1 MHFRDSSPKLRSGL
15 RIEVLT
21 FYWNHEDSKQSCHM
35 TWGCS
40 HGSVPSILLSP
51 FKYFSIFTPFSGSEL
66 LWLPSET
73 LQWIQESGQSI
84 SLQQHLAII
93 CVRLVLHLCVE
104 LTGQTGARLVVDHLL
119 AFLDCIYFILTTT
132 HVLVSEERLFFQL
145 SSGYSRERKVS
156 IFIFLLCILI
166 CHYPVWYSSK

>member
-21 FYWNHEDSKQSCHM
+21 FHCNHEDSKQSCHM

-73 LQWIQESGQSI
+73 LQRIQKTGQSI
-84 SLQQHLAII
+84 SLQQHLATI
-93 CVRLVLHLCVE
+93 CVRPVLHLCVE
-104 LTGQTGARLVVDHLL
+104 LTGQTGPRLVVDNLL
-119 AFLDCIYFILTTT
+119 AFLDCIYF
-132 HVLVSEERLFFQL
+132 VLITSPCFDFRREAVFPVEFRVQQRKKGEYIYISVMRPDLPL
-145 SSGYSRERKVS
+145 SCLM
-156 IFIFLLCILI
+156 FI
-166 CHYPVWYSSK
+166 